1 MFSPVT
7 LGSEAGGSASRPI
20 LLSPWTTCQPAGF
33 LTATANVPTAATI
46 PDSVPIRTANGTAG
60 AHDGTATDHD
70 GTATSYDGTA
80 ANHDGT
86 ATDHDGTAAD
96 HDGTATDHDGT
107 AIDVNG
113 AAIHSAGSVSISRTE
128 VLVTATAIHTGTYF
142 HTSIL

>member
-7 LGSEAGGSASRPI
+7 LGSEAGGSTSRPI

-80 ANHDGT
+80 A
-86 ATDHDGTAAD
+86 D